1 LAAKN
6 FLRWRTTVSDAATQ
20 TIFEVTLPTPELS
33 KGEREYRA
41 FLRLLPELLLTHKGK
56 YVGIHEGKVVDT
68 DDNDIALVD
77 RMHDRVGYVPIY
89 VGLVTDRPVV
99 AHIGYYREYKRGEG
113 A

>member
-1 LAAKN
+1 MN
-6 FLRWRTTVSDAATQ
+6 ENNTQ
-20 TIFEVTLPTPELS
+20 TTYEVVLPPPELS

-41 FLRLLPELLLTHKGK
+41 FLRLLPQLLLTHKGK

-68 DDNDIALVD
+68 GDDDIALVH
-77 RMHDRVGYVPIY
+77 RMHDKVGYVPIY

-99 AHIGYYREYKRGEG
+99 ARIGYYREYRPGEE